1 MRTATLQIQQSKLF
15 DKYNKDVPHIM
26 KYMGSKRSILDFVI
40 SGIDEVYSGGI
51 ICDLFAGS
59 SVLSGSLGSIA
70 QIHSNDI
77 QEYSGHIAKTYL
89 SNYDWEAF
97 PDLDNIISQARR
109 YFNKVKKK
117 YPELIY
123 KYSEELTLIQF
134 NKLEKKQQRLRSKD
148 FDDIDYYLFIKYYS
162 GTYWSFEQCI
172 WIDAIK
178 KVADKYKTSPL
189 YYPIISSLMFAMS
202 YCSQSTGHVAQYRDA
217 NDEESMMDILI
228 YRQKE
233 ILPYFKRK
241 FLELKKVLKKNTL
254 KHTST
259 SLSYEKCLD
268 ALPENIVIYADPP
281 YCFVHYSRF
290 YHAFE
295 TLIKYDYPEI
305 KFKGRYRTD
314 RHQSPF
320 CQRLEVRKAFE
331 TMFQKINLKKSQ
343 LVLSYSNTGMI
354 RLDELVELA
363 NSNFS
368 NNYKIEVKSM
378 PYKHS
383 TMGRTGEKTK
393 DVEEYLIIAKIIV

>member
-1 MRTATLQIQQSKLF
+1 MITTELKVQKSSLLS
-15 DKYNKDVPHIM
+15 KYNKEVSHIM

-40 SGIDEVYSGGI
+40 SGLDEVYSGET

-59 SVLSGSLGSIA
+59 SVLSGCLSNTA
-70 QIHSNDI
+70 KMHSNDI
-77 QEYSGHIAKTYL
+77 QEYSGHIANTYL
-89 SNYDWEAF
+89 SSYDWDKY
-97 PDLDNIISQARR
+97 PDLNNIISQARKH
-109 YFNKVKKK
+109 FNKIKKK

-123 KYSEELTLIQF
+123 KYSEELSLPQF
-134 NKLEKKQQRLRSKD
+134 NKLEKQQQKLKSKD
-148 FDDIDYYLFIKYYS
+148 FDDLDYHLFIKYYS

-172 WIDAIK
+172 WIDSIK
-178 KVADKYKTSPL
+178 KVADKYKNSPI
-189 YYPIISSLMFAMS
+189 YFPIISSLMFAMS

-241 FLELKKVLKKNTL
+241 FLELKKTLRKNTL
-254 KHTST
+254 KHTVS
-259 SLSYEKCLD
+259 SLSYENCLD
-268 ALPENIVIYADPP
+268 ILPKKSLVYADPP

-320 CQRLEVRKAFE
+320 CQRSEVRKAF
-331 TMFQKINLKKSQ
+331 TKMFDKINLKQSQ

-363 NSNFS
+363 NDSFDT
-368 NNYKIEVKSM
+368 NYKIYVKSI
-378 PYKHS
+378 PHEHS
-383 TMGRTGEKTK
+383 TMGRTGKKSNT
-393 DVEEYLIIAKIIV
+393 VEEYLIIAKRII